1 MAKQPSKSARVD
13 SSAGAGAAAVSSDTD
28 TVAASAPKPAAVVE
42 PAAVVDHAVAD
53 DTILD
58 RAALLGVI
66 KDMADD
72 LPGMIAELEY
82 NARSSAQ
89 GQDNSE
95 HAFYSRLASVF
106 AEFRNGLTTA
116 LNAPQA

>member
-1 MAKQPSKSARVD
+1 
-13 SSAGAGAAAVSSDTD
+13 
-28 TVAASAPKPAAVVE
+28 
-42 PAAVVDHAVAD
+42 
-53 DTILD
+53 
-58 RAALLGVI
+58 
-66 KDMADD
+66 MADD

-89 GQDNSE
+89 NQDHSE

-116 LNAPQA
+116 LNAPQV